1 VKDRH
6 IVTNLHTDRA
16 QLEESDVRALV
27 DQFLAAHPPA
37 SMVAQAFWEAQ
48 FDAGLAWV
56 DFPVGLG
63 GLGADLSVAEK
74 VDDLLLERGVP
85 KPATLNLIG
94 VEMMAPTVLA
104 FGTPGQKA
112 TLLRPA
118 FACTDIWCQLFS
130 EPGAGSDLA
139 SLQSK
144 AVPSGDHWI
153 VNGQK
158 VWTTLAHIADKAMCL
173 VRTNP
178 ELPKHKGL
186 TMFMLDMR
194 SPGVDVRPL
203 RQLSGEAEY
212 NEVFLTDVAV
222 SDEDRIGEVGQ
233 GWRVATALLS
243 SERGVIRAMSRGSA
257 MDVLQARLLSAWARA
272 DRSHRTA
279 VWRDVVARLWGE
291 TTILRLNAQRADL
304 PPSVGKVGYGMV
316 AQRVAEVC
324 VDLQGPA
331 GGLIDTYA
339 MTQPTSF
346 THMGG
351 ESDVELSPGKAFL
364 VAQSLTIAGGTT
376 NVNKNVLAER
386 VLGLP
391 AEPRS
396 ER

>member
-1 VKDRH
+1 MTRVHAD
-6 IVTNLHTDRA
+6 HTPLTDP
-16 QLEESDVRALV
+16 EVITLV
-27 DQFLAAHPPA
+27 DQFLAEHPPK
-37 SMVAQAFWEAQ
+37 SMVAQAIWEAQ
-48 FDAGLAWV
+48 FDAGLAWI
-56 DFPVGLG
+56 DFPIGLG
-63 GLGADLSVAEK
+63 GLAADPSSAEL
-74 VDDLLLERGVP
+74 VDDLLQASGVP
-85 KPATLNLIG
+85 KPATLNLVG

-104 FGTPGQKA
+104 FGTAAQKEA
-112 TLLRPA
+112 LLRPA
-118 FACTDIWCQLFS
+118 FACTDVWCQLFS

-139 SLQSK
+139 SLQTK

-153 VNGQK
+153 MNGQK
-158 VWTTLAHIADKAMCL
+158 VWTTMAHVADKAMCL
-173 VRTNP
+173 ARTNP

-194 SPGVDVRPL
+194 APGVEVRPL

-222 SDEDRIGEVGQ
+222 PDADRIGDVGQ
-233 GWRVATALLS
+233 GWRVATALLT

-257 MDVLQARLLSAWARA
+257 MDVLQARLLGAWARA
-272 DRSHRTA
+272 DQGHRTD
-279 VWRDVVARLWGE
+279 VWRDAVAQLWIE
-291 TTILRLNAQRADL
+291 TTILRLNAERSDL
-304 PPSVGKVGYGMV
+304 PPSVGKVSYGVV

-351 ESDVELSPGKAFL
+351 QADVELSPGKAFL

-376 NVNKNVLAER
+376 NINKNVLAER